1 MKLKTIHFSTA
12 LITLSLFFIIV
23 AFSSAPQDIWVAPP
37 SADKIINPLKNN
49 ASAAKSGKKLFN
61 TYCVVCH
68 GPKGK
73 GDGVAG
79 ASLTPRPTNLT
90 TAEVQSQTDGAI
102 YWKMMEGRAPM
113 ASYKDLISEENVW
126 ELINYLRTLKK

>member
-1 MKLKTIHFSTA
+1 MKLKTIHFSTP
-12 LITLSLFFIIV
+12 LITLSILFIIV
-23 AFSSAPQDIWVAPP
+23 AFNSAPQDKWVAPP
-37 SADKIINPLKNN
+37 SADEIINPLKNN

-79 ASLTPRPTNLT
+79 ASLTPRPTNLS

-102 YWKMMEGRAPM
+102 HWKMMEGRAPM

-126 ELINYLRTLKK
+126 QLINYLRTLKK